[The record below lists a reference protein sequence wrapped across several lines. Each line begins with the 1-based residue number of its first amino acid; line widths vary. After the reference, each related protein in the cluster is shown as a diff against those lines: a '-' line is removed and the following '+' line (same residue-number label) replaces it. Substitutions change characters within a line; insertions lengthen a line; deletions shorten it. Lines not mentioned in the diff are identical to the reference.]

1 MCPSDEPSSETVA
14 VSYMTSIDIKDNLE
28 SGKYNYFKIESGET
42 IPATDEETYMHTG
55 LCMATLNVIGYMK

>member
-1 MCPSDEPSSETVA
+1 MCPQGEPSGDTVA

-28 SGKYNYFKIESGET
+28 SGKYNYFKIESSES
-42 IPATDEETYMHTG
+42 IPATEDETYTHTG